1 MIRPAACWRI
11 FRPALAR
18 TCWPAAMSHRV
29 TSVAFS
35 PDGEWLASGSDDQT
49 IRLWELSDP
58 GAEPQV
64 LRGHEDVGLVRG
76 LLAGRGVA
84 GLRE

>member
-1 MIRPAACWRI
+1 M
-11 FRPALAR
+11 
-18 TCWPAAMSHRV
+18 
-29 TSVAFS
+29 AFS
-35 PDGEWLASGSDDQT
+35 PDGEWLASGSEDQT

-58 GAEPQV
+58 GAEPRV
-64 LRGHEDVGLVRG
+64 LRGHEAKVWLRG